1 MYVNVSS
8 SSSLDDTLSLNF
20 FLEIYLLWNDGT
32 PTYTEIN
39 FEEKYDE
46 TFFDWANCIV
56 GSRKRKEKNLILVSK
71 AKNNNTTYISLSL
84 AGEYIIPQVL

>member
-1 MYVNVSS
+1 M
-8 SSSLDDTLSLNF
+8 
-20 FLEIYLLWNDGT
+20 LWNDGT

-71 AKNNNTTYISLSL
+71 AKNNNTTSYISLSL
-84 AGEYIIPQVL
+84 AGEYTYYTTSFMKIESQEKEELSCNNFRFIMF

>member
-1 MYVNVSS
+1 M
-8 SSSLDDTLSLNF
+8 
-20 FLEIYLLWNDGT
+20 LWNDGT

-56 GSRKRKEKNLILVSK
+56 GSRKRKEKNFILVSK
-71 AKNNNTTYISLSL
+71 AKNNTL
-84 AGEYIIPQVL
+84 A

>member
-1 MYVNVSS
+1 MTHQILFEVYVNVSS

-56 GSRKRKEKNLILVSK
+56 GSRKRKEPYFSIKRK
-71 AKNNNTTYISLSL
+71 
-84 AGEYIIPQVL
+84 E